1 MGVEAQ
7 APPHIDAFSVA
18 LVIQAS
24 SQFREQKRFGNLAA
38 METGSPRFGLS
49 LFVLNA
55 RAALCGIMRLASL
68 MIELVGY
75 QGSIPSYE
83 SKNEAS

>member
-38 METGSPRFGLS
+38 MEAGSPRFGLG
-49 LFVLNA
+49 LVVLNNYP
-55 RAALCGIMRLASL
+55 CGIVRLASL
-68 MIELVGY
+68 IVELD
-75 QGSIPSYE
+75 
-83 SKNEAS
+83 